1 MISQNT
7 ANQFVKTNLD
17 IDTNDFVIDET
28 RGWAIQSWTT
38 PFPQGKLP
46 TRSYTNNPDKERLWG
61 MVGTQDSINFD
72 PLSQTVVLTKNV
84 KQTLVIDGKRKSV
97 TKPTVRTI
105 FQKGAKY
112 VMHIYNGITAEL
124 LTLNWA
130 AIAASNSLI
139 GQVKA
144 EYAAF
149 YGSSDGDSE
158 AANLINFMA
167 TSELVL
173 KYKPFTLSGDEIEV
187 GYVITN
193 SDQGLMEVS
202 VLTDVNGTY
211 KTPERIFTQMYPT
224 KPMQGLPNTAQNR
237 GSGAAFS
244 QRQSFEL
251 SSDLN
256 VRGVEHVMAGGIFN
270 FKTVVT
276 VQDTNGN
283 NVYKE
288 HNQPIDLTRELHAYN
303 YFNL

>member
-17 IDTNDFVIDET
+17 IDTNAFVIDET
-28 RGWAIQSWTT
+28 RGWASQSMVT
-38 PFPQGKLP
+38 PFPAGKLP
-46 TRSYTNNPDKERLWG
+46 TKSYTNNPDNERLQG

-72 PLSQTVVLTKNV
+72 PLTQSVILTKNV
-84 KQTLVIDGKRKSV
+84 RYTMQVNGQRKTSAF
-97 TKPTVRTI
+97 PTVRTI

-112 VMHIYNGITAEL
+112 VMHIYSGIYAEL
-124 LTLNWA
+124 FRLNWA
-130 AIAASNSLI
+130 AISANSSLI
-139 GQVKA
+139 AQIKQGY
-144 EYAAF
+144 EEF

-158 AANLINFMA
+158 VANLTNYMA
-167 TSELVL
+167 TRELVL
-173 KYKPFTLSGDEIEV
+173 KYKPFTLSTDAIDFQ
-187 GYVITN
+187 YIIT
-193 SDQGLMEVS
+193 SPRTGVVS
-202 VLTDVNGTY
+202 VETETRVNQVEVN
-211 KTPERIFTQMYPT
+211 PERIFTQMYPT

-256 VRGVEHVMAGGIFN
+256 VRGVEHVMTGGIFN
-270 FKTVVT
+270 FKTSVT
-276 VQDTNGN
+276 VQDSNGN

>member
-1 MISQNT
+1 MIPVST
-7 ANQFVKTNLD
+7 VKQFVKNNLD
-17 IDTNDFVIDET
+17 INVDDFVID
-28 RGWAIQSWTT
+28 TT
-38 PFPQGKLP
+38 SMYFPQSMTVPFHAGKYP
-46 TRSYTNNPDKERLWG
+46 TKMNRNDPDSERLG
-61 MVGTQDSINFD
+61 AALGTQLSVNFD
-72 PLSQTVVLTKNV
+72 ELSQAVILSNNKTT
-84 KQTLVIDGKRKSV
+84 TLIVDGKRKSFTTPV
-97 TKPTVRTI
+97 TRTI
-105 FQKGAKY
+105 FQKGVNY
-112 VMHIYNGITAEL
+112 VMHIYNGIYAEL
-124 LTLNWA
+124 FRLNWD
-130 AIAASNSLI
+130 AIAANSTLLA
-139 GQVKA
+139 QVKA
-144 EYAAF
+144 AYAAF

-173 KYKPFTLSGDEIEV
+173 KYKPFTLSTDEIDIE
-187 GYVITN
+187 YII
-193 SDQGLMEVS
+193 SDTPAGVHIDILPV
-202 VLTDVNGTY
+202 VNQLP
-211 KTPERIFTQMYPT
+211 KNPERIFTQMYPT

-276 VQDTNGN
+276 VQDSNGN

-288 HNQPIDLTRELHAYN
+288 HNQPIDLTRELPAYN

>member
-7 ANQFVKTNLD
+7 ANQFVKTTIG
-17 IDTNDFVIDET
+17 IDTNDYVIDT
-28 RGWAIQSWTT
+28 TSMYFPQSMTV
-38 PFPQGKLP
+38 PFPAGKLP
-46 TRSYTNNPDKERLWG
+46 TKMNRNDPDSERLG
-61 MVGTQDSINFD
+61 AALGTQLSVNFD
-72 PLSQTVVLTKNV
+72 ELSQAVILFNNKTT
-84 KQTLVIDGKRKSV
+84 TLIVDGKRKSFTTPV
-97 TKPTVRTI
+97 VRTI
-105 FQKGAKY
+105 FQKGVNY
-112 VMHIYNGITAEL
+112 VMHIYNGIYAEL
-124 LTLNWA
+124 FRLNWD
-130 AIAASNSLI
+130 AIAANSTYLA
-139 GQVKA
+139 QVKA
-144 EYAAF
+144 AYASF

-173 KYKPFTLSGDEIEV
+173 KYKPFTLSTDEIEV
-187 GYVITN
+187 SYVFSGSGTGITIGVMT
-193 SDQGLMEVS
+193 S
-202 VLTDVNGTY
+202 VNGTI
-211 KTPERIFTQMYPT
+211 TNPERIFTQIYPT

-244 QRQSFEL
+244 QRNSFEL

-288 HNQPIDLTRELHAYN
+288 HNQPIDLTRELPAYN